1 MNNFWLYYLRHE
13 LLKIVGGRLADGINM
28 VDQPGHTEGAQFLIE
43 ELHSELAWMVKWS
56 RAVRETEYIIPFG
69 QNR

>member
-1 MNNFWLYYLRHE
+1 
-13 LLKIVGGRLADGINM
+13 M

-43 ELHSELAWMVKWS
+43 ELHSKLAWMVKWS
-56 RAVRETEYIIPFG
+56 RAVRKQSISFG